1 MNEIIFTALALTVP
15 TVGLLSVFYI
25 VDGLLIITTRQG
37 KQRKGRAA

>member
-1 MNEIIFTALALTVP
+1 MNEAIFTAAALILP

-25 VDGLLIITTRQG
+25 ADWLLIIATRQG